1 MMSKQKHSPTS
12 FQGFQSPN
20 YTNVPDEL
28 FDQLMVD
35 LTGAELKV
43 LLYIIRRTFGF
54 KRDSDNISLSQMLN
68 GLQTRDGRT
77 LDRGVG
83 LSKKT
88 LLQALNS
95 LEEKQV
101 ILTERRQSP
110 EKGNE
115 PTTYRLNIVSST
127 TREKT
132 TPPLGEKVHQGVGEE
147 IPPRARSK
155 NYTTQYTEGNTES
168 NDSNIRKA
176 FTREETNEG
185 STPQAPTAAQQPI
198 RESLPHDNTFA
209 SVGSLLSEPP
219 PPTLVYDDDRQ
230 QILSYLED
238 FARELGDQA
247 PLKSSVTRAY
257 HLYQRTG
264 KPIAMFIDAMYQARA
279 ITKERSASIRRSA
292 ESGGVRSPKN
302 KTAYFFSVLEDVL
315 GLKPEDNQK
324 TYPNGRDS

>member
-95 LEEKQV
+95 LEEQQV

-127 TREKT
+127 RGHLTKGTKSYARVVTPRGATSSTRRPVQLGYT
-132 TPPLGEKVHQGVGEE
+132 LSRCQPPH
-147 IPPRARSK
+147 PRA
-155 NYTTQYTEGNTES
+155 
-168 NDSNIRKA
+168 
-176 FTREETNEG
+176 
-185 STPQAPTAAQQPI
+185 ST
-198 RESLPHDNTFA
+198 
-209 SVGSLLSEPP
+209 
-219 PPTLVYDDDRQ
+219 
-230 QILSYLED
+230 
-238 FARELGDQA
+238 
-247 PLKSSVTRAY
+247 
-257 HLYQRTG
+257 
-264 KPIAMFIDAMYQARA
+264 
-279 ITKERSASIRRSA
+279 
-292 ESGGVRSPKN
+292 
-302 KTAYFFSVLEDVL
+302 
-315 GLKPEDNQK
+315 
-324 TYPNGRDS
+324 